1 MNLDRKES
9 IIDEKL
15 HLQESLLLEL
25 FKEDA
30 SVCIFDIG
38 ACEGESSVRYSR
50 IFPNSKIFTFEP
62 IPANFKLI
70 KENIAYFQIENQIT
84 AIQICLSDKDGM
96 AEFHV
101 SSGTPEEFKEKN
113 VDWEFGNKSSSL
125 LQPGKTLETYNW
137 LEFKDKIEVSTI
149 RLDRFIS
156 EHSIKQIDFVHMDVQ
171 GAELM
176 VLNGAGDSFSKI
188 KNIWLEVEAVP
199 LYQGQPVKKDI
210 EKYFKSR
217 GYIKLIDTV
226 NNVDGDQFW
235 SHKDWIIAQLG
246 HSWVENKTKEIE
258 RIEKAREIPLLQKL
272 RNKLQIRT
280 RLAKLFK

>member
-1 MNLDRKES
+1 MNFDRKQS

-15 HLQESLLLEL
+15 YLQESLLLEL

-30 SVCIFDIG
+30 SVCFFDIG

-50 IFPNSKIFTFEP
+50 LFPNSKIFTFEP

-70 KENIAYFQIENQIT
+70 NENIAYFQKENQIT
-84 AIQICLSDKDGM
+84 ALQICLSDKDGT

-125 LQPGKTLETYNW
+125 LQPGKTLETYDW

-149 RLDRFIS
+149 RLDRFLS
-156 EHSIKQIDFVHMDVQ
+156 EHSIQQIDFVHMDVQ

-176 VLNGAGDSFSKI
+176 VLNGAGDSLSRI

-246 HSWVENKTKEIE
+246 HSWVENKTREIE
-258 RIEKAREIPLLQKL
+258 EIDKSREISLIQQL
-272 RNKLQIRT
+272 RDKLQLRT
-280 RLAKLFK
+280 RIAKIFK

>member
-1 MNLDRKES
+1 MNFDRKQS
-9 IIDEKL
+9 IIDKNL

-30 SVCIFDIG
+30 SICIFDIG

-50 IFPNSKIFTFEP
+50 LFPNSKIYTFEP
-62 IPANFKLI
+62 IPSNFKLI
-70 KENIAYFQIENQIT
+70 NENIAFFQKENQIT
-84 AIQICLSDKDGM
+84 ALQICLSDKDGT

-101 SSGTPEEFKEKN
+101 SSGTPEEFKEKK

-125 LQPGKTLETYNW
+125 LQPGKTLETYDW
-137 LEFKDKIEVSTI
+137 LEFKDKIEVTTI

-176 VLNGAGDSFSKI
+176 VLNGAADSFYKI

-199 LYQGQPVKKDI
+199 LYKGQPVKKDI

-226 NNVDGDQFW
+226 NKVDGDQFW
-235 SHKDWIIAQLG
+235 SHKDWIISQLG
-246 HSWVENKTKEIE
+246 HYWIENRAKEIE
-258 RIEKAREIPLLQKL
+258 KIEKSREIPLMQQL
-272 RNKLQIRT
+272 RDKLQLRT
-280 RLAKLFK
+280 RLAKIFK